1 MIYDMSSNILQTLDF
16 KYDWFSDYYVYA
28 MISLQ
33 IINVAM
39 VLSHKIFNRIL
50 INPTYIKQFNT
61 GLQAIVCIVLIIK
74 YNPFRTHVFRPN
86 DARLITGSAIFI
98 LLNLGVGEYIVN
110 NMTSLRKKV
119 KFMTS
124 SIEDNND
131 KQYE

>member
-1 MIYDMSSNILQTLDF
+1 MIYHMSSNILQTLDF

-33 IINVAM
+33 VINVAI
-39 VLSHKIFNRIL
+39 VLSHKILNRTL

-61 GLQAIVCIVLIIK
+61 SLQAIVCIVLIIK

-110 NMTSLRKKV
+110 NMISLRKKV
-119 KFMTS
+119 KFMTAS
-124 SIEDNND
+124 NEDNNE

>member
-1 MIYDMSSNILQTLDF
+1 MSSNLLQTLDF

-28 MISLQ
+28 MASLQ

-39 VLSHKIFNRIL
+39 VLSHKILNRTL

-61 GLQAIVCIVLIIK
+61 SLQAIVCIVLIIK

-110 NMTSLRKKV
+110 NMMSLRKKV